1 MNRVA
6 ISDLY
11 LPICISGSMLKSVV
25 ITILVHAS
33 LHQIQTVFSRVSE
46 NCSNFSF
53 SKYIYIQKKDA
64 KFNSKKLFKLIFVLQ
79 AKSRAIVDNV
89 PIYESVFDALYA
101 TINLKQLKEKMK
113 WLRI

>member
-25 ITILVHAS
+25 ITILVHAL

-64 KFNSKKLFKLIFVLQ
+64 KFNSKKLFKLIFVYQ